1 MQVIP
6 LDSTGAS
13 RVTVGLYDY
22 VTYWNPAVSMWYLDL
37 YDANDAPIALGL
49 ALVPNINLL
58 NYDQSLVATVGQLRV
73 VDLSGSGNADS
84 TSLGNTA
91 ILSYWSPGEF
101 ESSYP
106 TYDTP
111 TLRAVNVNIDELF
124 TVV

>member
-22 VTYWNPAVSMWYLDL
+22 VTYWNPTVSMWYLDL
-37 YDANDAPIALGL
+37 YDANDNAIALGL
-49 ALVPNINLL
+49 ALVPDINLL
-58 NYDQSLVATVGQLRV
+58 NYDESLIDSIGQLRV
-73 VDLSGSGNADS
+73 VDLSGAGNSDNA
-84 TSLGNTA
+84 SLGNTA
-91 ILSYWSPGEF
+91 ILSYWAPGEF
-101 ESSYP
+101 EAAYP

-111 TLRAVNVNIDELF
+111 TLRSVNVNIDELF